1 MCRPPPGKREGFVMK
16 KQSGRIRV
24 LAILLTAV
32 FLVQPMHAHA
42 KTALTK
48 ETFDSKRYADTYAD
62 LKAAFGYDHAKLWEH
77 YVTFGA
83 KENRKV
89 YTIGGDAVSV
99 PAAAQSAALTSANF
113 DSRRYADTYADLK
126 AAFGYDHAKLW
137 NHYVT
142 FGAKEG
148 RTVYT
153 TAGVKVQ
160 GTAAAPQIASIE
172 QMKQYPAF
180 RNYMNDAEFQMAYTA
195 ARVLVEPLVGKDQL
209 TQAKEI
215 AAIIARQ
222 PRSKS
227 IYQTHADDPYGLL
240 YRGVASNAGFVRVTG
255 FLLRMLG
262 IPYEHV
268 NENGSG
274 HQWVRAHIGGKFYC
288 VDGQVGIV
296 QEELGPYRHPWYIP

>member
-1 MCRPPPGKREGFVMK
+1 MK

-24 LAILLTAV
+24 AAALLAAL
-32 FLVQPMHAHA
+32 FLVQPLQVSAEE
-42 KTALTK
+42 ALTAAN
-48 ETFDSKRYADTYAD
+48 FDSARYADTYAD

-83 KENRKV
+83 KEGRTV
-89 YTIGGDAVSV
+89 YTKSGAQQT
-99 PAAAQSAALTSANF
+99 AAIATLTSASF
-113 DSRRYADTYADLK
+113 DSRRYADMYQDLK
-126 AAFGYDHAKLW
+126 CAFGYDHAKLW

-160 GTAAAPQIASIE
+160 GTAAVPQIAGIE
-172 QMKQYPAF
+172 QMKQYPTF
-180 RNYMNDAEFQMAYTA
+180 RNYMNDAEFQTVYTA
-195 ARVLVEPLVGKDQL
+195 ARVLVEPLVGKDPL

-215 AAIIARQ
+215 AAIVSFQ
-222 PRSKS
+222 PRSKT
-227 IYQTHADDPYGLL
+227 IYQSHADDPYGLL
-240 YRGVASNAGFVRVTG
+240 YRGVASNAGFVRTTG

-274 HQWVRAHIGGKFYC
+274 HQWVRAQIGGKYYC

-296 QEELGPYRHPWYIP
+296 EEELGPYRHPWYIP

>member
-1 MCRPPPGKREGFVMK
+1 MREDEDKERMSFGMK
-16 KQSGRIRV
+16 KQHFFKK
-24 LAILLTAV
+24 ATAV
-32 FLVQPMHAHA
+32 LLLA
-42 KTALTK
+42 TAFVSPLRVRA
-48 ETFDSKRYADTYAD
+48 ET
-62 LKAAFGYDHAKLWEH
+62 
-77 YVTFGA
+77 
-83 KENRKV
+83 
-89 YTIGGDAVSV
+89 
-99 PAAAQSAALTSANF
+99 ALTSATF

-142 FGAKEG
+142 FGAKENRKVYTVSGDAGTAPSAGTAAGLNSANFDSRRYADMYADLKAAFGYDHAKLWNHYLTFGAKEG

-153 TAGVKVQ
+153 TAGVQLTGVP
-160 GTAAAPQIASIE
+160 AAPQIATIE

-222 PRSKS
+222 PRSRT
-227 IYQTHADDPYGLL
+227 IYQSHADDPYGLL

-255 FLLRMLG
+255 FLLTMLG

-268 NENGSG
+268 NENGKG
-274 HQWVRAHIGGKFYC
+274 HQWVRAQIGGKYYC

>member
-1 MCRPPPGKREGFVMK
+1 MRKNRMLK
-16 KQSGRIRV
+16 KAAV
-24 LAILLTAV
+24 VLLTAILCTGV
-32 FLVQPMHAHA
+32 PARAATTLSSAN
-42 KTALTK
+42 
-48 ETFDSKRYADTYAD
+48 FDSKRYADTYAD
-62 LKAAFGYDHAKLWEH
+62 LKAAFGYDHAKLWNH

-83 KENRKV
+83 KEGRKV
-89 YTIGGDAVSV
+89 YATDGTQGQVL
-99 PAAAQSAALTSANF
+99 SAALTSANF

-153 TAGVKVQ
+153 TDGVKVQ

-172 QMKQYPAF
+172 QMKQYPTF

-195 ARVLVEPLVGKDQL
+195 ARVLVEPLLGKDQL

-222 PRSKS
+222 PRSKT

-296 QEELGPYRHPWYIP
+296 EEELGPYRHPWYIP